1 MNDTKVNKKNVV
13 LQSILLAWT
22 QKGYNK
28 TKRFFGLKHLSDS
41 DFNFLNNIAQKMSIQ
56 TLNKVILDWS
66 SAYIRKVS
74 LNTIQILNDSTI
86 NTRIL
91 SSHYI

>member
-41 DFNFLNNIAQKMSIQ
+41 DFNFFNNIAQKMSIQ